1 MTKIFYKIAF
11 IWFRLAGGLLSHHTR
26 SEFLFRHNNKN
37 YVYCAR
43 CSGLYTTAVPGI
55 IVFTILSSMGF
66 LYEEYLTIFV
76 GILIAPAVI
85 DLVLLNYSSKW
96 RESLHNK
103 RTIAFSTGL
112 LFGIGLAMF
121 GPAQVEITSKVIT
134 ILIVFAGLFLLYKT
148 HLWIPYDKENSK
160 EKYET

>member
-26 SEFLFRHNNKN
+26 SEFVFKHNNKN

-55 IVFTILSSMGF
+55 IIFTILSSMGF
-66 LYEEYLTIFV
+66 LYEEYLTIFI
-76 GILIAPAVI
+76 GIMIIPATI

-96 RESLHNK
+96 RESHHNK

-112 LFGIGLAMF
+112 LFGISLALF
-121 GPAQVEITSKVIT
+121 GPAQVEITSKIIT
-134 ILIVFAGLFLLYKT
+134 ILIVFTGLFLLYKT
-148 HLWIPYDKENSK
+148 HLWIPYDKDKSSVTN
-160 EKYET
+160 